1 MRRWYD
7 RRMIRRV
14 FVCGALLGAG
24 LLGTPAANAQSYR
37 WVDRDGNVHFT
48 DTPPPASAKD
58 VRKVTAPATP
68 GGGSDLPYVI
78 ARLQKDFPI
87 TLYTTPSCKEACTDA
102 RNVLNRR
109 GIPFK
114 EVSVGDAATSEE
126 LRKVSG
132 GLQVPTMLV
141 GRQAE
146 VGFEASSFNAALDSA
161 GYPAEGTVPARTP
174 SAASAPAAKP
184 APEAPKVKR
193 GPYDPSPVLGEEPA
207 NGQDGAS
214 GQGGSQGTSG
224 GKP

>member
-1 MRRWYD
+1 
-7 RRMIRRV
+7 MIHRA
-14 FVCGALLGAG
+14 FVCGALLGAA
-24 LLGTPAANAQSYR
+24 LAGTPAANAQPYR
-37 WVDRDGNVHFT
+37 WVDRDGKVHFT

-58 VRKVTAPATP
+58 VRTVTAPAAAAAA
-68 GGGSDLPYVI
+68 SDLPYEI

-114 EVSVGDAATSEE
+114 EVSVGDPASSEE
-126 LRKVSG
+126 LKKVSG

-141 GRQAE
+141 GRQPE
-146 VGFEASSFNAALDSA
+146 VGFDRSSFNAALDNA

-193 GPYDPSPVLGEEPA
+193 GPYDPGPVLGEEPA
-207 NGQDGAS
+207 SDKAGAS
-214 GQGGSQGTSG
+214 GQSGSQGASG